1 MRCGVCSMTAKGNTP
16 KKSLKG
22 GIDRNGKD
30 NCRLCCCLLK
40 IKFRE
45 FKKTSYISS
54 QLPELSR
61 TMAYTTRNTVN
72 RLTRNAPINVKPQ
85 GWGGG
90 AGYPREFDSESLPQ
104 GRDFDTCRY
113 PRVGNLTCPP
123 SWKTERTWK

>member
-1 MRCGVCSMTAKGNTP
+1 MAAKGNTP

-72 RLTRNAPINVKPQ
+72 RLARKHLNHVV
-85 GWGGG
+85 
-90 AGYPREFDSESLPQ
+90 S
-104 GRDFDTCRY
+104 
-113 PRVGNLTCPP
+113 
-123 SWKTERTWK
+123 ERTKGGINLYIELEKHKLDQIYERNIRKSLDKRIAFSK

>member
-1 MRCGVCSMTAKGNTP
+1 MRCGVCSMAAKGNTP

-72 RLTRNAPINVKPQ
+72 RLTRKQLHLNHVV
-85 GWGGG
+85 
-90 AGYPREFDSESLPQ
+90 S
-104 GRDFDTCRY
+104 
-113 PRVGNLTCPP
+113 
-123 SWKTERTWK
+123 ERTKGGLNLYIELEKHKLDQIYEKNIRTSLDRRIAFLRLLRRGQI